1 MMKVFFF
8 GTHLFRKE
16 GNLHL
21 ALINGLPKTNHHG
34 FCCLTFGDFVS
45 KEQYCDKAVLR
56 KVISD

>member
-8 GTHLFRKE
+8 GTHLFQKE
-16 GNLHL
+16 GNL
-21 ALINGLPKTNHHG
+21 ALINGLPKTNFHA

-56 KVISD
+56 KVVSD